1 MMATKAVEAAK
12 NALAQPR
19 PPNLAQNPF
28 QSVRSIYD
36 IVLYIVKEV
45 LGVDPSIVIN
55 LSIFLA
61 AAGTVGRYV
70 TNYLYTYVKSIY
82 ISSVRIHEDDSLY
95 AYVMKYMTDKHLKS
109 KRFRSVKAMMVKKT
123 TIEDEEE
130 AFKLLSQDQGPVR
143 LGAKGREGEDGKQLI
158 SYRTMMGCN
167 PIQFQP
173 YQMSHIFY
181 HKCNIFLFRHGLRST
196 PVQRGFAMRQT
207 GELTIECL
215 GRSLDPIKAFLEE
228 AQTYYLEKSISNT
241 AVYRSSGPGWS
252 NITSRPARDID
263 TVILEKS
270 KKQMLL
276 ADINEYLHP
285 QTRRW
290 YANHGIPYRRGYLF
304 SGPPGTGKTSLTA
317 ALAGVFGLDIYVLSL
332 LDPYMSEE
340 QLVRLFSSVPS
351 RCIVLLED
359 IDAAG
364 LKRNDELK
372 RKKARGEK
380 IPGEED
386 LGQPGV
392 RKPPS
397 INISLSG
404 LLNAIDG
411 VASSEGR
418 ILVMTTNKPKE
429 LDAALIRPGRVDMHI
444 PFVLPG
450 REEMRE
456 MFESMFSGLE
466 KIIEISP
473 LISGVAASKEEGS
486 QDPTEKSGVVD
497 EDESSSDEEKLL
509 KSVRL
514 EKHNLD
520 IKAEEL
526 KELAEKFAD
535 ELPGENLSL
544 AAVQGYLLRYKH
556 DPRAAVA
563 HAKAWSDETLAQQKQ
578 LEA

>member
-61 AAGTVGRYV
+61 AAGTIGRYI

-130 AFKLLSQDQGPVR
+130 AFKLLSLEQGSVR
-143 LGAKGREGEDGKQLI
+143 LGDKGRQGEDGKQLI

-181 HKCNIFLFRHGLRST
+181 HKRNIFLFRHGLRST

-386 LGQPGV
+386 PGQPGV

-473 LISGVAASKEEGS
+473 LISGVAASKEEGP
-486 QDPTEKSGVVD
+486 QNPTEESGDVD

-563 HAKAWSDETLAQQKQ
+563 HAKAWSEETLAQQRQ